1 MELSNKK
8 TVLITGAGGF
18 IGLNT
23 VKMFSGRGWNI
34 YAVVH
39 NNIPDELREMP
50 DVELIK
56 TDILDEN
63 ALDDDLKGINPD
75 VVVHIAG
82 LASDIGSD
90 EKFRRINFETVK
102 CFAKLPKKKIIY
114 ISSTDVYGI
123 KDFNGEDEEQ
133 IPFETKLLNPYPKY
147 KIKSEKWLREN
158 LDRSRYVIIRP
169 AAVWG
174 DGDKTLEN
182 RAYEFLKTSPFI
194 VHFGK
199 WKGQNRWPLANV
211 KNAAGV
217 IYVCANCDKF
227 DGEAIN
233 IIDEKR
239 TTIDE
244 YYRQVGK
251 KYFPDKKFIT
261 ITLPLWIGKLIGF
274 FSTVISNI
282 FKLKKPLFDPTYYAV
297 HHVASNLDF
306 SCAKM
311 KMVLQSFDTDL
322 KH

>member
-1 MELSNKK
+1 MELSNK

-23 VKMFSGRGWNI
+23 VKMFSGRGLKI

-39 NNIPDELREMP
+39 NNIPSELKEMP
-50 DVELIK
+50 DVKIIQMN
-56 TDILDEN
+56 ILDEN
-63 ALDDDLKGINPD
+63 ALDKDLSGINPD

-90 EKFRRINFETVK
+90 EKFRKINFETVK
-102 CFAKLPKKKIIY
+102 YFAKIPKKKIIY

-123 KDFNGEDEEQ
+123 KDFNGENEEQ
-133 IPFETKLLNPYPKY
+133 IPFEQKPTNPYPKY
-147 KIKSEKWLREN
+147 KIESEKWLREN
-158 LDRSRYVIIRP
+158 LDKSRYVIIRP

-174 DGDKTLEN
+174 EGDKTLEN

-211 KNAAGV
+211 KNVAAA
-217 IYVCANCDKF
+217 IFVCANCDDF
-227 DGEAIN
+227 NGEAIN
-233 IIDEKR
+233 IIDEKH

-244 YYRQVGK
+244 YYRQVGH
-251 KYFPDKKFIT
+251 KYFPEKKFRT
-261 ITLPLWIGKLIGF
+261 ITFPLWFGKLIGF
-274 FSTVISNI
+274 FSTALSNI
-282 FKLKKPLFDPTYYAV
+282 FKLNQPLFDPTYYAV

-311 KMVLQSFDTDL
+311 QKVLQNFDTDMRY
-322 KH
+322 